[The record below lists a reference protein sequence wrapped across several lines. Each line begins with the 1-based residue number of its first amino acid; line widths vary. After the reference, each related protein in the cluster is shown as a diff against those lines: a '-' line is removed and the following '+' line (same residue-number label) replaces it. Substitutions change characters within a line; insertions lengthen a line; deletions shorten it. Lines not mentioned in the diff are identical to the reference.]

1 MNTSQTRRRLIRGA
15 VASTLAVVTTL
26 ALAQGQGPIKL
37 GVVNIDS
44 GPFAVNGQYIND
56 GATFA
61 VEALNAQGGALGR
74 KYELVIQ
81 NHSGSPGAAMAAAA
95 KLVEQG
101 GVSFFTGLNASST
114 ALAITSKV
122 SEMNALFLDATATSD
137 DLTGKNCN
145 KNYFRIDTSDSM
157 VMNGLRAQIQTSGIK
172 TWDMLMADYA
182 VGHDYAKQFTAL
194 VQANGG
200 TVQKTI
206 FASMTTTDGGSYIS
220 QLGAKPAEGLAML
233 YPGTAGIAFV
243 KQQQA
248 FGLFAKYKTVLS
260 ASTVNEVLL
269 SGQGDSSVGVNGT
282 QSYFWSMPGDR
293 NAAFVKAFESRMK
306 RKPTYLDVDAY
317 LAFELLHNAIL
328 KAKSANVDAVRS
340 TLSGLSAATVVGDV
354 VMRAEDHQL
363 LRPLLFVQA
372 VKTGEGKAEMVLRA
386 VEPLAKIT
394 APVNPE
400 CKLR

>member
-1 MNTSQTRRRLIRGA
+1 MMTSQTRRRLALGVA
-15 VASTLAVVTTL
+15 ASTLAFMTSF

-44 GPFAVNGQYIND
+44 GPFALNGAYIND

-61 VEALNAQGGALGR
+61 VESLNAQGGALGR

-81 NHSGSPGAAMAAAA
+81 NHAGTPATAMAAAA

-114 ALAITSKV
+114 ALAITAKV
-122 SEMNALFLDATATSD
+122 AGMNALFLDATATSD

-157 VMNGLRAQIQTSGIK
+157 VMNGLRAQLQASGIK
-172 TWDMLMADYA
+172 SWDLLMADYA
-182 VGHDYAKQFTAL
+182 VGHDYAKKFAAL
-194 VQANGG
+194 VQDNGG
-200 TVQKTI
+200 TIEKTI
-206 FASMTTTDGGSYIS
+206 FASMSATDLGSYIS
-220 QLGAKPAEGLAML
+220 QLNAKPAEGLAML
-233 YPGTAGIAFV
+233 YPSSAGNAFA
-243 KQQQA
+243 KQQRA

-269 SGQGDSSVGVNGT
+269 SGQGDSTVGVYGT
-282 QSYFWSMPGDR
+282 QSYFWSMPGEQ
-293 NAAFVKAFESRMK
+293 NAAFVKAFEGRFK

-328 KAKSANVDAVRS
+328 KAKSTDVDAVRS
-340 TLSGLSAATVVGDV
+340 ALAGLKARTVVGDV
-354 VMRAEDHQL
+354 EMRAADHQL
-363 LRPLLFVQA
+363 LRPLLFMQA
-372 VKTGEGKAEMVLRA
+372 VKAGEGKAEMALRG
-386 VEPLAKIT
+386 VEPLAKVT
-394 APVNPE
+394 APVSPE
-400 CKLR
+400 CKL